1 MTDFLE
7 LSKYADVKEGDEVRA
22 AGFSH
27 YFPNEVIIGHIE
39 SMELG
44 KNGASYNCKV
54 RLAADMDRLRN
65 VILIRNTNGGEA
77 QALEAK
83 VN

>member
-1 MTDFLE
+1 M
-7 LSKYADVKEGDEVRA
+7 RA

-27 YFPNEVIIGHIE
+27 YFPSEVVVGHIE
-39 SMELG
+39 KMELG

-65 VILIRNTNGGEA
+65 VILIRNNNGGEA
-77 QALEAK
+77 QALESK